1 MTYIWLREGENMA
14 NFTERAIKETFIKLL
29 SERPLSQIT
38 VKDIVQACGINRN
51 SFYYH
56 FQDIPSLIEKII
68 IEEADRI
75 IAEYPSLDSLEMGF
89 NAAIDFAEKHRHAI
103 LNIFR
108 SVNREIFEQYLWKVC
123 DYVVVSYGK
132 TVFADKPITDEDRD
146 LIIQF
151 YKAQC
156 FGMVIDWLRSGM
168 REDVHNKIH
177 RICELQK
184 GMFEEMIRRSIES
197 KDKGK

>member
-1 MTYIWLREGENMA
+1 MA

>member
-1 MTYIWLREGENMA
+1 MA
-14 NFTERAIKETFIKLL
+14 NFTEKAIKETFIKLL

-38 VKDIVQACGINRN
+38 VKDIVEECGINRN

-56 FQDIPSLIEKII
+56 FQDIPSLIEEIV

-89 NAAIDFAEKHRHAI
+89 NAAIDFAEKNRHAI

-108 SVNREIFEQYLWKVC
+108 SVNRDIFEQYLWKVC
-123 DYVVVSYGK
+123 DYVVVSYFK
-132 TVFADKPITDEDRD
+132 TVFAGQQISDEDSEI
-146 LIIQF
+146 LIQF

-168 REDVHNKIH
+168 KADVHHKIH

-184 GMFEEMIRRSIES
+184 GMLEEMVRRSIE
-197 KDKGK
+197 GK

>member
-1 MTYIWLREGENMA
+1 
-14 NFTERAIKETFIKLL
+14 
-29 SERPLSQIT
+29 
-38 VKDIVQACGINRN
+38 
-51 SFYYH
+51 
-56 FQDIPSLIEKII
+56 
-68 IEEADRI
+68 
-75 IAEYPSLDSLEMGF
+75 
-89 NAAIDFAEKHRHAI
+89 
-103 LNIFR
+103 
-108 SVNREIFEQYLWKVC
+108 
-123 DYVVVSYGK
+123 VVSYGK

>member
-75 IAEYPSLDSLEMGF
+75 IAENPSLDSLEMGF

>member
-1 MTYIWLREGENMA
+1 MA
-14 NFTERAIKETFIKLL
+14 NFTKKAIKDTFIKLL

-38 VKDIVQACGINRN
+38 VKDIVETCGINRN

-56 FQDIPSLIEKII
+56 FQDIPSLIEEIV

-89 NAAIDFAEKHRHAI
+89 NAVIDFAEKNRHAI

-108 SVNREIFEQYLWKVC
+108 SINRDIFEQYLWKVC
-123 DYVVVSYGK
+123 DYVVGSFCK
-132 TVFADKPITDEDRD
+132 TIFAGQQISDDDRD
-146 LIIQF
+146 LIMQF

-168 REDVHNKIH
+168 KEDVHNKIH

-184 GMFEEMIRRSIES
+184 GMIEEMMRRSIEN
-197 KDKGK
+197 K

>member
-1 MTYIWLREGENMA
+1 MA

-56 FQDIPSLIEKII
+56 FQDIPALIEKIV

-89 NAAIDFAEKHRHAI
+89 NAVIDFAEKHRQAI

-108 SVNREIFEQYLWKVC
+108 SVNREIFEQYLWEVC
-123 DYVVVSYGK
+123 DYVVISYGR
-132 TVFADKPITDEDRD
+132 TVFADQPISEDDRN

-156 FGMVIDWLRSGM
+156 FGMVIDWLRNGM
-168 REDVHNKIH
+168 KEDVHNKIH

-184 GMFEEMIRRSIES
+184 GMFEEMIRRSIEGN
-197 KDKGK
+197 DKKVNK

>member
-108 SVNREIFEQYLWKVC
+108 SVNREIFEQYL
-123 DYVVVSYGK
+123 
-132 TVFADKPITDEDRD
+132 
-146 LIIQF
+146 
-151 YKAQC
+151 
-156 FGMVIDWLRSGM
+156 
-168 REDVHNKIH
+168 
-177 RICELQK
+177 
-184 GMFEEMIRRSIES
+184 
-197 KDKGK
+197 